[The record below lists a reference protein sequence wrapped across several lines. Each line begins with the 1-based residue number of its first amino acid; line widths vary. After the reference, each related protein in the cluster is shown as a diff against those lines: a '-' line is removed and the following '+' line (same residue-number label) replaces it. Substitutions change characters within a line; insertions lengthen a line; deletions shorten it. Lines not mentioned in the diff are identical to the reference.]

1 MSGQVELLNAPSLWE
16 QPEGEALEKAR
27 ERFLKGE
34 DDQPE
39 KEPEVVDF

>member
-1 MSGQVELLNAPSLWE
+1 MSGQVELLYAPPLW
-16 QPEGEALEKAR
+16 QQLEGEDLESAGL
-27 ERFLKGE
+27 RFFNGE